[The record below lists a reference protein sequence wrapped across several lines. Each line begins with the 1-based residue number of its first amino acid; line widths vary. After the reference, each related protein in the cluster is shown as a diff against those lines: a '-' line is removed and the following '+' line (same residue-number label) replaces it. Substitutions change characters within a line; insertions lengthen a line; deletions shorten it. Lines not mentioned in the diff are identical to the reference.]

1 MLRQPEPLPLNL
13 TPGLEYI
20 YYDAANGSMKL
31 HPTPAT
37 WSEARLKCFD
47 EGAELASPENAA
59 LLATMSRVLLT
70 SRQPLLHVF
79 TGIND
84 LYSKGFFTSLKG
96 IPLKKMAA
104 TWAPREPDNVNHFG
118 NCLIMQ
124 RSGPLL
130 DSKCDD
136 MYPYICYKRQPPS
149 QVEFCGTTDTAQR
162 AAPGQQVRR
171 HVPLH
176 LLQET
181 ATQPAESL
189 RDYGYRYVSPA
200 RVYFGNCLITQRS
213 GPLLD
218 SKCDDIY
225 PYISYKR
232 QPPSQLSLCG
242 TTDTEYVYDKLTKT
256 CHKIHSQFVSWQVA
270 YATCAT
276 EGGHLAIVN
285 SEYEA
290 KTLARLIKSEWI
302 WAHIGFS
309 YWRKDLWVTVH
320 GETLAEAGYE
330 AWAPGE
336 PNDWNEERCGSL
348 AADVN
353 TLVDIDCL
361 DHARPFICEISN
373 SM

>member
-1 MLRQPEPLPLNL
+1 MDPYTTYLIQKSSPEPLPLNL
-13 TPGLEYI
+13 TPGLDYI
-20 YYDAANGSMKL
+20 YYEAANGSMKL
-31 HPTPAT
+31 HHTPAA

-47 EGAELASPENAA
+47 EGAELASPENHA

-104 TWAPREPDNVNHFG
+104 TWSPREPDNVNHFG

-136 MYPYICYKRQPPS
+136 VYPYIC
-149 QVEFCGTTDTAQR
+149 
-162 AAPGQQVRR
+162 
-171 HVPLH
+171 
-176 LLQET
+176 
-181 ATQPAESL
+181 
-189 RDYGYRYVSPA
+189 
-200 RVYFGNCLITQRS
+200 
-213 GPLLD
+213 
-218 SKCDDIY
+218 
-225 PYISYKR
+225 YKR

-242 TTDTEYVYDKLTKT
+242 TKDTEYAYDKVTKT
-256 CHKIHSQFVSWQVA
+256 CHKIHPQFVSWQVA

-276 EGGHLAIVN
+276 EGGHLAVVN

-290 KTLARLIKSEWI
+290 KTLARLIKSDWI

-330 AWAPGE
+330 VWAPGE

-348 AADVN
+348 AADVS